1 MREEGIIQGLDLSKI
16 IHSFN
21 KNEAALFGSASQKRF
36 EKRTNVLLLGDSLGD
51 SDMANGCPPNA
62 NVLKIGFLWDKVCNC
77 HLKFKINH
85 PPAIEGQTYI
95 VMLMNIRQFLNLIYY
110 Q

>member
-1 MREEGIIQGLDLSKI
+1 MSNFLVRQEDVVQGLDLTHI

-51 SDMANGCPPNA
+51 SDMANGCQLDA
-62 NVLKIGFLWDKVCNC
+62 NVLKIGFMWDKVTNNAK
-77 HLKFKINH
+77 HWN
-85 PPAIEGQTYI
+85 G
-95 VMLMNIRQFLNLIYY
+95 
-110 Q
+110 